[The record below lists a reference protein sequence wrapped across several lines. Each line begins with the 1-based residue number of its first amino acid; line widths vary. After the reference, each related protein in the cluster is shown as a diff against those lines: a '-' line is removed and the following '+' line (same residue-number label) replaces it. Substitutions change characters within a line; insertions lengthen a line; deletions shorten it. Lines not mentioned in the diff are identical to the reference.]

1 MRPRMTTRTYSPS
14 LVTEHI
20 HDHSISRGAE
30 DVTMFVDVNIDV
42 RQVWLRMSDAPIQAR
57 PNDVTST

>member
-1 MRPRMTTRTYSPS
+1 
-14 LVTEHI
+14 
-20 HDHSISRGAE
+20 
-30 DVTMFVDVNIDV
+30 MFVDVNIDV